1 MHALL
6 HEKMFMRQK
15 GACRNVHVL
24 MLFQGHFL
32 PLSNTC
38 EKDSVVIWYHSLH
51 GHYAG
56 RDCKGSRR

>member
-15 GACRNVHVL
+15 EACRNVHVL

-38 EKDSVVIWYHSLH
+38 EKVL
-51 GHYAG
+51 
-56 RDCKGSRR
+56 